1 MFSEEVEKMYAL
13 TLDVNKTAKELGVSV
28 GKVRKMLITLG
39 LWSNYRSDQIGKLY
53 KEGLTVSEIAEKL
66 RISEKTVNAYLPY
79 SKGDYLGDDRSDNA
93 LRLEKMRD
101 IRKVSQIS
109 DRVLLSKG
117 DYKIIEPS
125 SRDILV
131 SYGFFQFNL
140 SKLMKLAENK
150 EKVRISLD
158 NFMEYSLNAKE
169 EYFEEPC
176 IVLELRPLTLFS
188 YEPSPEGIWT
198 GSLVNLNN
206 NKQILELKGKGEK
219 YIDGYIFRMEEYF
232 PYITEHLS
240 SFVSYWNGK
249 LRDLVGGM

>member
-39 LWSNYRSDQIGKLY
+39 LWSNYRSDQVGKLY

-117 DYKIIEPS
+117 DYKNIEPS

-140 SKLMKLAENK
+140 SKLIKLTENK

-176 IVLELRPLTLFS
+176 IVLELRPLTLFAN
-188 YEPSPEGIWT
+188 EPIPEGIWT

-219 YIDGYIFRMEEYF
+219 YIDGYIFRMEEYL

>member
-39 LWSNYRSDQIGKLY
+39 LWCNYRSDQVGKLY

-101 IRKVSQIS
+101 IRKVSKIS

-140 SKLMKLAENK
+140 SKLIKLTENK
-150 EKVRISLD
+150 EKVKISLD
-158 NFMEYSLNAKE
+158 NFMDYSLNAKE

-176 IVLELRPLTLFS
+176 IVLELRPLTLFAN
-188 YEPSPEGIWT
+188 EPIPEGIWP

-219 YIDGYIFRMEEYF
+219 YIDGYIFRMEEYL

-240 SFVSYWNGK
+240 SFISYWNEK
-249 LRDLVGGM
+249 LRNLVDSL

>member
-39 LWSNYRSDQIGKLY
+39 LWSNYRSDQVGKLY

-79 SKGDYLGDDRSDNA
+79 SKGDYLGDDRSENA

-109 DRVLLSKG
+109 DRVLLSKVE
-117 DYKIIEPS
+117 YKIIEAS

-140 SKLMKLAENK
+140 SKLIKLTENK

-158 NFMEYSLNAKE
+158 NFMDYSLNAKE

-188 YEPSPEGIWT
+188 YEPIPEGIWT

-206 NKQILELKGKGEK
+206 NKQILELKEKGEK
-219 YIDGYIFRMEEYF
+219 YIDGYIFRMEEYL

-240 SFVSYWNGK
+240 SFISYWNEK
-249 LRDLVGGM
+249 LRNLVDSL

>member
-13 TLDVNKTAKELGVSV
+13 TLDVNKTAKDLGVSV

-39 LWSNYRSDQIGKLY
+39 LWSNYRSDQVGKLY
-53 KEGLTVSEIAEKL
+53 KEGLTVNEIAEKL

-101 IRKVSQIS
+101 IRKVSKIS

-117 DYKIIEPS
+117 DYKIIEAS

-140 SKLMKLAENK
+140 SKLMKLTENK
-150 EKVRISLD
+150 EKVKISLD
-158 NFMEYSLNAKE
+158 NFMDYSLNAKE
-169 EYFEEPC
+169 EYFDEPC

-188 YEPSPEGIWT
+188 NEPIPEGIWT

-240 SFVSYWNGK
+240 SFISYWNGK

>member
-13 TLDVNKTAKELGVSV
+13 TLDVNKTAKELGASV

-39 LWSNYRSDQIGKLY
+39 LWSNYRSDQVCKLY

-101 IRKVSQIS
+101 IRKVSKIS

-140 SKLMKLAENK
+140 S
-150 EKVRISLD
+150 S
-158 NFMEYSLNAKE
+158 
-169 EYFEEPC
+169 
-176 IVLELRPLTLFS
+176 
-188 YEPSPEGIWT
+188 
-198 GSLVNLNN
+198 
-206 NKQILELKGKGEK
+206 
-219 YIDGYIFRMEEYF
+219 
-232 PYITEHLS
+232 
-240 SFVSYWNGK
+240 
-249 LRDLVGGM
+249 